1 MARWIPWTLVL
12 VLAMPTMAT
21 AKKKLEKMS
30 DAELIEVMVTAKD
43 DDDREDAAE
52 LLGERGSE
60 EAIDALGAVCTS
72 DPEKG
77 VCDTAVEALADIG
90 GDVALGHLVNILQN
104 DIVSDGS
111 RKKALKQL
119 LEEDASR
126 ADAPIP
132 VVLGTY
138 RKLEAAFTIAL
149 LKALVD
155 RDLRDA
161 ADLTILVAKDRT
173 LKRKP
178 RLKALEAAE
187 SLNHPLLYDAYL
199 SLLDDDDKKVR
210 IQACKGLA
218 RSGMPGSVVAPALE
232 NVVRTDDKGG
242 ARAAALAALKYYA
255 HPGLL
260 PLIHTE
266 VLNEK
271 DPIAWSHAVD
281 LLIALADAS
290 SVDTIH
296 QVLRRDDNMVTEG
309 VVALIHLLVRIGDPS
324 SAHALESLED
334 RTKDDVVED
343 ECEIALKHFQENPNP
358 GDYVPTVPAGIII
371 WDMSAPE
378 PDVPTLAVEIDANG
392 IAVWINE

>member
-1 MARWIPWTLVL
+1 MVRWIPWCLVAAL
-12 VLAMPTMAT
+12 VFPSAAV
-21 AKKKLEKMS
+21 AKKLEKMS
-30 DAELIEVMVTAKD
+30 DAELIDVLQNSD
-43 DDDREDAAE
+43 DEDDREDAAE

-60 EAIDALGAVCTS
+60 EAIEALGAVCTS
-72 DPEKG
+72 DPEKS

-90 GDVALGHLVNILQN
+90 GHTALGHLTGILSN
-104 DIVSDGS
+104 DLVSDGS

-119 LEEDASR
+119 LDEDASR
-126 ADAPIP
+126 VDKAVP

-138 RKLEAAFTIAL
+138 RKLDNSFIIAL

-155 RDLRDA
+155 RDLRGA
-161 ADLTILVAKDRT
+161 GDLTILIAKDRT
-173 LKRKP
+173 IKRKP

-187 SLNHPLLYDAYL
+187 SINHPLLYDAYL

-210 IQACKGLA
+210 ISACKGLA

-232 NVVRTDDKGG
+232 NVVRTDKKGG
-242 ARAAALAALKYYA
+242 VRAAALAALKYYA

-271 DPIAWSHAVD
+271 DPIAWGHSVD
-281 LLIALADAS
+281 LLIALADVS
-290 SVDTIH
+290 SVETIH

-343 ECEIALKHFQENPNP
+343 ECEIALKHFQEKDPAEF
-358 GDYVPTVPAGIII
+358 VAVVPAGVII
-371 WDMSAPE
+371 WDTTAPE
-378 PDVPTLAVEIDANG
+378 PELPTLAVEIDANG
-392 IAVWINE
+392 IAVWIND